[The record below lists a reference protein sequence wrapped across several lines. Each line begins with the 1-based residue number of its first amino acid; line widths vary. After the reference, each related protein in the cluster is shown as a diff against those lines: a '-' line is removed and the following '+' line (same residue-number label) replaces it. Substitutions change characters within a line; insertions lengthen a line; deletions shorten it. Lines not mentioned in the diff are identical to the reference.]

1 MTEEVRYKLIR
12 AVKFAVIIA
21 AAAALGV
28 FLGHFMTSYETR
40 FMLSREYCGSYKGIE
55 IYKTGDIDTDNFTSH
70 AEMLGKAPDKLLEGC
85 QRLYFTGTD
94 LDISENETGIN
105 SALGLTQDRTVY
117 ISTRSFGAD
126 VLYHELFHAYD
137 NYNGMPSLNS
147 DEFKKAYD
155 AEKGSVFIAV
165 VDRSHE
171 ASEFFAQTGAMY
183 LISPKELQFRAPM
196 TFGYFNGIFGLF

>member
-1 MTEEVRYKLIR
+1 MTEEVKYKLIR
-12 AVKFAVIIA
+12 AVKLIVIVA
-21 AAAALGV
+21 ASAALGI
-28 FLGHFMTSYETR
+28 FLGHFLSSYETR

-94 LDISENETGIN
+94 LDISENETGIS

-117 ISTRSFGAD
+117 ISTSTFGAD

-137 NYNGMPSLNS
+137 NYRGMLSLNS
-147 DEFKKAYD
+147 DGFRKAY
-155 AEKGSVFIAV
+155 ESERGRVFIAV
-165 VDRSHE
+165 VDAAHE
-171 ASEFFAQTGAMY
+171 ASEFFAQAGAVY
-183 LISPKELQFRAPM
+183 LISPKELKFRAPM
-196 TFGYFNGIFGLF
+196 TYEYFNGIFGVY